1 MSWNRSTT
9 EYMKSMPP
17 SKWNYMALT
26 THLRITLISALLGVT
41 TQYSAADPW
50 VPTGDERTR
59 HHLLV
64 LADSGKLN
72 LPLTTWPVMWSGIKQ
87 GLDHIKVEELNN
99 AELWSYRFLR
109 HHIERAMRTSDL
121 KIELRA
127 HGAATSVLN
136 NFSDDRREGSEI
148 AASMGI
154 SGENF
159 ALKVTQSY
167 INDPVTGDLYR
178 FDGSYAAYTW
188 NNWVLG
194 AGKLDRWWG
203 PGWQGSM
210 ILGNNARP
218 AQSLFIHRKDTSARL
233 FDKFGWLGSWD
244 VNVFVGQLND
254 ERYIKDPKLAGA
266 RFTFKPFHVLEFG
279 LSATEISRGDTL
291 SKLNASGETDTDVPG
306 GDEEIDIDG
315 PSSRIYGFDWRL
327 GKSIN
332 NIQLALYQQQ
342 VTKNLAEGEENQDA
356 SLLGAEVGLTLWG
369 VSSRLS
375 LEQQDTQN
383 GLGSIF
389 DDNYYKNGYRFDGR
403 TIATSIDSG
412 SNALTVQGDHFFN
425 TGQQFSWRLGKAE
438 LNKHSIDLEAPAGP
452 VYGPDAIDLDY
463 ASITYKVPV
472 SDITQVEAG
481 LRYFGESLIFADK
494 AIETS
499 GYIQLTF
506 EL

>member
-1 MSWNRSTT
+1 MRLALENWNRSTA
-9 EYMKSMPP
+9 EHMKKMYPP
-17 SKWNYMALT
+17 KRNYIAP
-26 THLRITLISALLGVT
+26 HHPTLIGLLLCMT
-41 TQYSAADPW
+41 MHYSFADPW
-50 VPTGDERTR
+50 VATGDERSR

-72 LPLTTWPVMWSGIKQ
+72 MPLTTWPIMWSGIKL
-87 GLDHIKVEELNN
+87 GLDRIKVEELND

-109 HHIERAMRTSDL
+109 HHIERAMRTSST
-121 KIELRA
+121 KVKLRA
-127 HGAATSVLN
+127 NGAPASLLN
-136 NFSDDRREGSEI
+136 SFSDDMREGTEI
-148 AASMGI
+148 AASMGV
-154 SGENF
+154 SGDNY
-159 ALKVTQSY
+159 ALNIVQSY
-167 INDPVTGDLYR
+167 VSDPASGDSYR

-218 AQSLFIHRKDTSARL
+218 AQSLFIQRKDTSARH
-233 FDKFGWLGSWD
+233 FNKFGWLGSWD
-244 VNVFVGQLND
+244 INLFVGRLND
-254 ERYIKDPKLAGA
+254 KRYIKDPKLVGA
-266 RFTFKPFHVLEFG
+266 RFTFKPLHMLELG
-279 LSATEISRGDTL
+279 LNTTEIRGGENPLTV
-291 SKLNASGETDTDVPG
+291 NATDEIDTDS
-306 GDEEIDIDG
+306 

-332 NIQLALYQQQ
+332 NLQLALYQQQ
-342 VTKNLAEGEENQDA
+342 VTKDLNASEETQNA
-356 SLLGAEVGLTLWG
+356 SLFGAELGLTLWG

-389 DDNYYKNGYRFDGR
+389 DDSYYKSGYRFHGR
-403 TIATSIDSG
+403 TIATAIDSG
-412 SNALTVQGDHFFN
+412 SGVLTLQGDHFFN

-438 LNKHSIDLEAPAGP
+438 LNNDNIHLEAPAGP
-452 VYGPDAIDLDY
+452 VFGPKAIDLDY
-463 ASITYKVPV
+463 ASITYKVPA
-472 SDITQVEAG
+472 SDITQIEVG